1 MFDYRLKVFY
11 TVANR
16 LSFTKAANELNISQP
31 AVTKHIKEIENQL
44 NTKLFDRK
52 GTTIQITESGKILF
66 VYAEKS
72 RQLYRDLEFAI
83 AQLNKQEKG
92 KLKIGAS
99 TTIAQYILPEI
110 LARFNSYYKDINIE
124 LVTHNS
130 EDIATLLKSGK
141 IDLGIVEGESKSSY
155 FDYQKFKRDEIVL
168 VCNADHPLVNRN
180 FKIKDLYDVDLIVR
194 EQGSG
199 TQEFIQNQLKKS
211 GVDLQKLNIIM
222 QLGSSESIKNYL
234 LHSEAMAFLS
244 ISTILPELKNN
255 QLNVID
261 IKNFSIER
269 DFNFITL
276 KGEQS
281 ELIDLF
287 MKFISYN

>member
-31 AVTKHIKEIENQL
+31 AVTKHIKEIEIQL

-52 GTTIQITESGKILF
+52 GTTIQLSESGKILF

-110 LARFNSYYKDINIE
+110 LAKFNSYYKDINIE
-124 LVTHNS
+124 VVTHNS
-130 EDIATLLKSGK
+130 EDIANLLKSGK
-141 IDLGIVEGESKSSY
+141 IDFGIVEGESKSSY
-155 FDYQKFKRDEIVL
+155 FDYQKFKKDEIVL
-168 VCNADHPLVNRN
+168 ACKTDHPLVNKN
-180 FKIKDLYDVDLIVR
+180 FKTKDLYDVDLIVR

-244 ISTILPELKNN
+244 ISTILTELKNN
-255 QLNVID
+255 QLSVID

>member
-52 GTTIQITESGKILF
+52 GTTIQLTESGKILF
-66 VYAEKS
+66 VYAEKN

-83 AQLNKQEKG
+83 SQLNKSEKG

-110 LARFNSYYKDINIE
+110 LAKFNSYYKDINIE

-130 EDIATLLKSGK
+130 EDISTLLKNGQ

-155 FDYQKFKRDEIVL
+155 FDYEKFKRDEIVL
-168 VCNADHPLVNRN
+168 VCKSNHPLVNKN
-180 FKIKDLYDVDLIVR
+180 FKIKDLYDIDLIVR

-211 GVDLQKLNIIM
+211 GLEVQRLNIIM

-234 LHSEAMAFLS
+234 LHSEALAFLS
-244 ISTILPELKNN
+244 INTILPELKNN
-255 QLNVID
+255 QLSVID

-281 ELIDLF
+281 ELIHLF
-287 MKFISYN
+287 MKFVNYN

>member
-52 GTTIQITESGKILF
+52 GTTIQLTESGKILF

-83 AQLNKQEKG
+83 SQLNKQERG

-110 LARFNSYYKDINIE
+110 LAKFNSYYKDINIE

-130 EDIATLLKSGK
+130 EDIAVLLKNGK

-168 VCNADHPLVNRN
+168 VGQANHSLVNKN
-180 FKIKDLYDVDLIVR
+180 FKITDLYDIDLIVR

-211 GVDLQKLNIIM
+211 GVDLQKVNVIM

-234 LHSEAMAFLS
+234 LHSDAVAFLS
-244 ISTILPELKNN
+244 ISTILQELKND
-255 QLNVID
+255 QLSIID
-261 IKNFSIER
+261 IKNFNIER

-287 MKFISYN
+287 SKFLSYN

>member
-11 TVANR
+11 AVANR

-52 GTTIQITESGKILF
+52 GTTIQLTESGKILF

-83 AQLNKQEKG
+83 SQLNKQEKG

-110 LARFNSYYKDINIE
+110 LAKFNSYYKDINIE

-130 EDIATLLKSGK
+130 EDIATLLKIGK

-155 FDYQKFKRDEIVL
+155 FDYQKFKKDEIVL
-168 VCNADHPLVNRN
+168 VCKTDHPLVNKN
-180 FKIKDLYDVDLIVR
+180 FKIKDLYDIDLIVR

-211 GVDLQKLNIIM
+211 GIDHQKLNNIM

-255 QLNVID
+255 QLSVID
-261 IKNFSIER
+261 IKNFSIIR

-281 ELIDLF
+281 DLIDLF
-287 MKFISYN
+287 GMFISYN

>member
-11 TVANR
+11 AVANR

-52 GTTIQITESGKILF
+52 GTTIQLTESGKILF

-110 LARFNSYYKDINIE
+110 LAKFNSYYKDINIE

-155 FDYQKFKRDEIVL
+155 FDYQKFKKDEIVL
-168 VCNADHPLVNRN
+168 VCKTDHPLVNKN
-180 FKIKDLYDVDLIVR
+180 FKTKDLYDVDLIVR

-211 GVDLQKLNIIM
+211 GIEVQKLNIIM

-244 ISTILPELKNN
+244 ISTILTELKNN
-255 QLNVID
+255 QLSVID

>member
-11 TVANR
+11 TVATR

-44 NTKLFDRK
+44 STKLFDRK
-52 GTTIQITESGKILF
+52 GTTIQLTESGKILF
-66 VYAEKS
+66 IYAEKN

-110 LARFNSYYKDINIE
+110 LAKFNSYYKDINIE

-141 IDLGIVEGESKSSY
+141 IDFGIVEGESKSSY
-155 FDYQKFKRDEIVL
+155 FDYQKFKKDEIVL
-168 VCNADHPLVNRN
+168 VCKTDHPLVNKN
-180 FKIKDLYDVDLIVR
+180 FKIKDLYDIDLIVR

-255 QLNVID
+255 RLSVID

>member
-11 TVANR
+11 AVANR

-31 AVTKHIKEIENQL
+31 AVTKHVKEIENHL

-52 GTTIQITESGKILF
+52 GTTIQLTESGKILF
-66 VYAEKS
+66 IYAEKN
-72 RQLYRDLEFAI
+72 RQLFRDLEFAI
-83 AQLNKQEKG
+83 SQLNKQEKG

-110 LARFNSYYKDINIE
+110 LAKFNSYYKEINIE

-130 EDIATLLKSGK
+130 EDISTLLKNGQ

-168 VCNADHPLVNRN
+168 VCKADHPLVNKN
-180 FKIKDLYDVDLIVR
+180 FKIKDLYDIELIVR

-211 GVDLQKLNIIM
+211 GIDIQKLNIIM

-244 ISTILPELKNN
+244 ISTILQELKNN
-255 QLNVID
+255 QLSVID

-281 ELIDLF
+281 ELIRFF

>member
-52 GTTIQITESGKILF
+52 GTTIQLTESGKILF
-66 VYAEKS
+66 VYAEKN

-83 AQLNKQEKG
+83 SQLNKSEKG

-110 LARFNSYYKDINIE
+110 LAKFNSYYKDINIE

-130 EDIATLLKSGK
+130 EDISTLLKNGQ

-155 FDYQKFKRDEIVL
+155 FDYEKFKRDEIVL
-168 VCNADHPLVNRN
+168 VCKSNHPLVNKN
-180 FKIKDLYDVDLIVR
+180 FKIKDLYDIDLIVR

-211 GVDLQKLNIIM
+211 GLEVQKLNIIM

-234 LHSEAMAFLS
+234 LHSEALAFLS
-244 ISTILPELKNN
+244 INTILPELKNN
-255 QLNVID
+255 QLSVID

-281 ELIDLF
+281 ELIHLF
-287 MKFISYN
+287 MKFVNYN

>member
-1 MFDYRLKVFY
+1 M
-11 TVANR
+11 
-16 LSFTKAANELNISQP
+16 
-31 AVTKHIKEIENQL
+31 
-44 NTKLFDRK
+44 
-52 GTTIQITESGKILF
+52 
-66 VYAEKS
+66 
-72 RQLYRDLEFAI
+72 
-83 AQLNKQEKG
+83 NK
-92 KLKIGAS
+92 
-99 TTIAQYILPEI
+99 
-110 LARFNSYYKDINIE
+110 
-124 LVTHNS
+124 
-130 EDIATLLKSGK
+130 
-141 IDLGIVEGESKSSY
+141 
-155 FDYQKFKRDEIVL
+155 
-168 VCNADHPLVNRN
+168 N
-180 FKIKDLYDVDLIVR
+180 FKTKDLYDVDLIVR

-244 ISTILPELKNN
+244 ISTILTELKNN
-255 QLNVID
+255 QLSVID

>member
-1 MFDYRLKVFY
+1 MFDYRLKVFS

-44 NTKLFDRK
+44 NTKLFNRN
-52 GTTIQITESGKILF
+52 GTTIQLTESGKILL
-66 VYAEKS
+66 VYAEKV
-72 RQLYRDLEFAI
+72 RNLYRDLEFGLS
-83 AQLNKQEKG
+83 QLNKQEKG

-110 LARFNSYYKDINIE
+110 LAKFNSYYKEINIE

-130 EDIATLLKSGK
+130 EDISTLLKNGQ

-155 FDYQKFKRDEIVL
+155 FNYEIFKPDEIVL
-168 VCNADHPLVNRN
+168 VCKSTHPLVQKN
-180 FKIKDLYDVDLIVR
+180 FKLKDLYDIDLIVR

-211 GVDLQKLNIIM
+211 GIDVRKLKIIM
-222 QLGSSESIKNYL
+222 QLGSSESLKNYL
-234 LHSEAMAFLS
+234 LHSDAMAFLS
-244 ISTILPELKNN
+244 INTVLQELKNN
-255 QLNVID
+255 QLSVID

-281 ELIDLF
+281 ELINLF

>member
-1 MFDYRLKVFY
+1 MFDYRLKVFS

-44 NTKLFDRK
+44 NTKLFNRN
-52 GTTIQITESGKILF
+52 GTTIQLTESGKILF
-66 VYAEKS
+66 VYAEKV
-72 RQLYRDLEFAI
+72 RNLYRDLEFGLS
-83 AQLNKQEKG
+83 QLNKQEKG

-110 LARFNSYYKDINIE
+110 LAKFNSYYKDINIE

-130 EDIATLLKSGK
+130 EDISTLLKNGQ

-155 FDYQKFKRDEIVL
+155 FNYEIFKPDEIVL
-168 VCNADHPLVNRN
+168 VCKSTHPLVQKN
-180 FKIKDLYDVDLIVR
+180 FKLKDLYDVDLIVR

-211 GVDLQKLNIIM
+211 GIDVQKLNIIM
-222 QLGSSESIKNYL
+222 QLGSSESLKNYL
-234 LHSEAMAFLS
+234 IHSDAMAFLS
-244 ISTILPELKNN
+244 INTVLQELKNN
-255 QLNVID
+255 QLSVID

-281 ELIDLF
+281 ELINLF

>member
-52 GTTIQITESGKILF
+52 GTTIQLTESGKILF

-83 AQLNKQEKG
+83 AQLNKKEKG

-110 LARFNSYYKDINIE
+110 LAKFNSYYKDINIE

-155 FDYQKFKRDEIVL
+155 FDYQKFKKDEIVL
-168 VCNADHPLVNRN
+168 VCKTDHPLVNKN
-180 FKIKDLYDVDLIVR
+180 FKIKDLYDIDLIVR

-211 GVDLQKLNIIM
+211 GIEVQKLNIIM

-244 ISTILPELKNN
+244 INTILPELKNN
-255 QLNVID
+255 QLSVID

-287 MKFISYN
+287 MNFISYN

>member
-11 TVANR
+11 AVANR

-52 GTTIQITESGKILF
+52 GTTIQLTESGKILF
-66 VYAEKS
+66 IYAEKN

-110 LARFNSYYKDINIE
+110 LAKFNSYYKDINIE
-124 LVTHNS
+124 LITHNS

-155 FDYQKFKRDEIVL
+155 FNYQKFKKDEIVL
-168 VCNADHPLVNRN
+168 VCKTDHPLVNKN
-180 FKIKDLYDVDLIVR
+180 FKTKDLYDVDLIVR

-211 GVDLQKLNIIM
+211 GIEVQKLNTIM

-255 QLNVID
+255 QLSVID

-281 ELIDLF
+281 DLIDLF
-287 MKFISYN
+287 RKFISYN

>member
-52 GTTIQITESGKILF
+52 GTTIQLTESGKILF

-83 AQLNKQEKG
+83 SQLNKQEKG

-110 LARFNSYYKDINIE
+110 LAKFNSYYKDINIE

-130 EDIATLLKSGK
+130 EDIATLLKKGQ

-155 FDYQKFKRDEIVL
+155 FDYQKFKQDEIVL
-168 VCNADHPLVNRN
+168 VCKADHPLVHKN
-180 FKIKDLYDVDLIVR
+180 FKIKDLYDIDLIVR

-211 GVDLQKLNIIM
+211 GIEVQKLNIIM

-234 LHSEAMAFLS
+234 LHSDAMAFLS
-244 ISTILPELKNN
+244 ISTILQEMKND
-255 QLNVID
+255 QLSVID
-261 IKNFSIER
+261 IKNFSIDR

-281 ELIDLF
+281 ELIHLF

>member
-1 MFDYRLKVFY
+1 MFDYRLKVFS

-44 NTKLFDRK
+44 NTKLFNRN
-52 GTTIQITESGKILF
+52 GTTIQLTESGKILL
-66 VYAEKS
+66 VYAEKV
-72 RQLYRDLEFAI
+72 RNLYRDLEFGLS
-83 AQLNKQEKG
+83 QLNKQEKG

-110 LARFNSYYKDINIE
+110 LAKFNSYYKDINIE

-130 EDIATLLKSGK
+130 EDISTLLKNGQ

-155 FDYQKFKRDEIVL
+155 FNYEIFKPDEIVL
-168 VCNADHPLVNRN
+168 VCKSTHPLVQKN
-180 FKIKDLYDVDLIVR
+180 FKLKDLYDVDLIVR

-211 GVDLQKLNIIM
+211 GIDIQKLKIIM
-222 QLGSSESIKNYL
+222 QLGSSESLKNYL
-234 LHSEAMAFLS
+234 IHSDAMAFLS
-244 ISTILPELKNN
+244 INTVLQELKNN
-255 QLNVID
+255 QLSVID

-281 ELIDLF
+281 ELINLF

>member
-44 NTKLFDRK
+44 STKLFDRK
-52 GTTIQITESGKILF
+52 GTTIQLTESGKILF

-83 AQLNKQEKG
+83 SQLNKAEKG

-110 LARFNSYYKDINIE
+110 LAKFNSYYKDINIE

-130 EDIATLLKSGK
+130 EDIATLLKNGK

-155 FDYQKFKRDEIVL
+155 FDYQKFKKDEIVL
-168 VCNADHPLVNRN
+168 VCKADHPLVNKN
-180 FKIKDLYDVDLIVR
+180 FKTKDLYDVDLIVR

-211 GVDLQKLNIIM
+211 GVDLQKLNTIM

-244 ISTILPELKNN
+244 ISTILAELKNN
-255 QLNVID
+255 QLSVVD
-261 IKNFSIER
+261 ISKFSIGR

-281 ELIDLF
+281 NLIDLF

>member
-52 GTTIQITESGKILF
+52 GTTIQLTESGKILF

-110 LARFNSYYKDINIE
+110 LAKFNSYYKDINIE

-155 FDYQKFKRDEIVL
+155 FDYQKFKKDEIVL
-168 VCNADHPLVNRN
+168 VCKSDHPLVNKN
-180 FKIKDLYDVDLIVR
+180 FKTKDLYDVDLIVR

-211 GVDLQKLNIIM
+211 GIELQKLNIIM

-255 QLNVID
+255 QLSVID

-281 ELIDLF
+281 DLIDLF
-287 MKFISYN
+287 RKFISYN

>member
-52 GTTIQITESGKILF
+52 GTTIQLTESGKILF
-66 VYAEKS
+66 IYAEKN
-72 RQLYRDLEFAI
+72 RQLFRDLEFAI
-83 AQLNKQEKG
+83 SQLNKQEKG

-110 LARFNSYYKDINIE
+110 LAKFNSYYKDINIE

-130 EDIATLLKSGK
+130 EDISTLLKKGQ

-155 FDYQKFKRDEIVL
+155 FDYQKFKQDEIVL
-168 VCNADHPLVNRN
+168 VCKADLRLAHKN
-180 FKIKDLYDVDLIVR
+180 FKIKDLYDIDLIVR

-211 GVDLQKLNIIM
+211 GIEVQKLNIIM

-244 ISTILPELKNN
+244 ISTILQELKYD
-255 QLNVID
+255 QLRIID
-261 IKNFSIER
+261 IKNFRIER

-281 ELIDLF
+281 ELIGLF

>member
-11 TVANR
+11 AVANR

-52 GTTIQITESGKILF
+52 GTTIQLTESGKILF
-66 VYAEKS
+66 IYAEKN

-110 LARFNSYYKDINIE
+110 LAKFNSYYKDINIE

-155 FDYQKFKRDEIVL
+155 FDYQKFKKDEIVL
-168 VCNADHPLVNRN
+168 VCKTDHPLVNKN
-180 FKIKDLYDVDLIVR
+180 FKTKDLYDVDLIVR

-211 GVDLQKLNIIM
+211 GIEVQKLNIIM

-255 QLNVID
+255 QLSVID

-281 ELIDLF
+281 DLIDLF
-287 MKFISYN
+287 RKFISYN

>member
-110 LARFNSYYKDINIE
+110 LAKFNSYYKDINIE

-130 EDIATLLKSGK
+130 EDIATLLKNGQ

-244 ISTILPELKNN
+244 ISTILTELKNN
-255 QLNVID
+255 QLSVID

>member
-52 GTTIQITESGKILF
+52 GTTIQLTESGKILF

-99 TTIAQYILPEI
+99 TTIAQYILPQI
-110 LARFNSYYKDINIE
+110 LAKFNSYYKDINIE

-130 EDIATLLKSGK
+130 EDISTLLKSGK

-155 FDYQKFKRDEIVL
+155 FDYQKFKKDEIVL
-168 VCNADHPLVNRN
+168 VCKTDHPLVNKN
-180 FKIKDLYDVDLIVR
+180 FKIKDLYDIDLIVR

-199 TQEFIQNQLKKS
+199 TQDFIQNQLKKS
-211 GVDLQKLNIIM
+211 GIDHQKLNTIM

-244 ISTILPELKNN
+244 ISTILAELKNN
-255 QLNVID
+255 QLSVVD
-261 IKNFSIER
+261 ISKFSIER
-269 DFNFITL
+269 NFNFITL

-287 MKFISYN
+287 MKLISYK

>member
-16 LSFTKAANELNISQP
+16 LSFTKAANELSISQP

-52 GTTIQITESGKILF
+52 GTTIQLTESGKILF

-83 AQLNKQEKG
+83 SQLNKAEKG

-110 LARFNSYYKDINIE
+110 LAKFNSYYKDINIE

-130 EDIATLLKSGK
+130 EDISTLLKNGQ

-155 FDYQKFKRDEIVL
+155 FDYEKFKRDEIVL
-168 VCNADHPLVNRN
+168 VCKSNHPLVNKN
-180 FKIKDLYDVDLIVR
+180 FKIKDLYDIDLIVR

-211 GVDLQKLNIIM
+211 GLEVQRLNIIM

-234 LHSEAMAFLS
+234 LHSEALAFLS
-244 ISTILPELKNN
+244 INTILQELKNN
-255 QLNVID
+255 QLSVID

-281 ELIDLF
+281 ELIHLF
-287 MKFISYN
+287 MKFVNYN

>member
-16 LSFTKAANELNISQP
+16 LSFTKAASELNISQP

-52 GTTIQITESGKILF
+52 GITIQLTESGKILF
-66 VYAEKS
+66 VCAERS

-83 AQLNKQEKG
+83 SQLNKQDKG

-110 LARFNSYYKDINIE
+110 LAKFNSYYKDINIE

-130 EDIATLLKSGK
+130 EDIATLLKNGK

-155 FDYQKFKRDEIVL
+155 FDYLKFKRDEIVL
-168 VCNADHPLVNRN
+168 VCKADHPLVNKN
-180 FKIKDLYDVDLIVR
+180 FKPKDLYDVDLIVR

-199 TQEFIQNQLKKS
+199 TQEFIQKQLKKS
-211 GVDLQKLNIIM
+211 GIEVQKLNTIM

-244 ISTILPELKNN
+244 ISTILAELKNN
-255 QLNVID
+255 QLSVVD
-261 IKNFSIER
+261 ISKFSIIR

-281 ELIDLF
+281 DLIDLF
-287 MKFISYN
+287 RKFISYN

>member
-1 MFDYRLKVFY
+1 MFDYRLRVFY

-52 GTTIQITESGKILF
+52 GTTIQLTESGKILF

-83 AQLNKQEKG
+83 SQLNKQEKG

-110 LARFNSYYKDINIE
+110 LAKFNSYYKDINIE

-130 EDIATLLKSGK
+130 EDIAALLKNGQ

-168 VCNADHPLVNRN
+168 VGKTNHPLVNKN
-180 FKIKDLYDVDLIVR
+180 FKITDLHNIDLIVR

-211 GVDLQKLNIIM
+211 GIEVQKLNIIM

-244 ISTILPELKNN
+244 VSTILQELKND
-255 QLNVID
+255 QLSIID

-281 ELIDLF
+281 DLIDLF
-287 MKFISYN
+287 RKFINYN

>member
-52 GTTIQITESGKILF
+52 GTTIQLTESGKILF
-66 VYAEKS
+66 IYAEKN
-72 RQLYRDLEFAI
+72 RQLFRDLEFAI
-83 AQLNKQEKG
+83 SQLNKQEKG

-110 LARFNSYYKDINIE
+110 LAKFNSYYKDINIE

-130 EDIATLLKSGK
+130 EDIATLLKNGE

-168 VCNADHPLVNRN
+168 VCKANHSLVNKN
-180 FKIKDLYDVDLIVR
+180 FKITDLHNIDLIVR

-211 GVDLQKLNIIM
+211 GIEVQKLNIIM

-244 ISTILPELKNN
+244 IITILPELKNN
-255 QLNVID
+255 QFSVID

-281 ELIDLF
+281 ELIHLF

>member
-52 GTTIQITESGKILF
+52 GTTIQLTESGKILF

-83 AQLNKQEKG
+83 SQLNKQEKG

-110 LARFNSYYKDINIE
+110 LAKFNSYYKDINIE

-130 EDIATLLKSGK
+130 EDIATLLKNGK
-141 IDLGIVEGESKSSY
+141 IDLGIVEGEWKSSY
-155 FDYQKFKRDEIVL
+155 FDYQKFKKDEIVL
-168 VCNADHPLVNRN
+168 VCKTDHPLVNKN
-180 FKIKDLYDVDLIVR
+180 FKIKDLYDIDLIVR

-211 GVDLQKLNIIM
+211 KVDLQKLNIIM

-255 QLNVID
+255 QLSVID

-281 ELIDLF
+281 ELINLF